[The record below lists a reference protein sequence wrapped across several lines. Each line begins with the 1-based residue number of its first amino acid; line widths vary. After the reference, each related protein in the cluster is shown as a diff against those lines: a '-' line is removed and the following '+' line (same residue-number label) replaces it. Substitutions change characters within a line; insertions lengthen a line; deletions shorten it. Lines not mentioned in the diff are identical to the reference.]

1 MLKINAHTI
10 LFWEQRYVL
19 LTPKRT
25 DTNIRYYSEDD
36 LKKILNINLLYNSGY
51 KISKIAQLSEEEIIA
66 ESKSLI
72 LDADKQSEI
81 DVLTM
86 LILDFKAGEIKKM
99 LKTSMSLK

>member
-10 LFWEQRYVL
+10 LIWEQRYGL